1 MKKEMK
7 LIAAVAAAALL
18 AGCDPESVRSPDGT
32 VAAVVGVDNGRLSYG
47 VALDGA
53 TVYVTTRP
61 CTTCLKALVTSGVG
75 RIIFDDEYPD
85 ELSCRL
91 AREAGVELIPFRD
104 LVSAAPESEPE
115 TETDKG

>member
-1 MKKEMK
+1 MLFRSLGIPSGQRQE
-7 LIAAVAAAALL
+7 ICRAQHAEANVCNFAA
-18 AGCDPESVRSPDGT
+18 R
-32 VAAVVGVDNGRLSYG
+32 YG

-61 CTTCLKALVTSGVG
+61 CTTCLKALVTSGIT

-91 AREAGVELIPFRD
+91 AQEAGVELISYRD
-104 LVSAAPESEPE
+104 LTADLPAPEPDE
-115 TETDKG
+115 KG